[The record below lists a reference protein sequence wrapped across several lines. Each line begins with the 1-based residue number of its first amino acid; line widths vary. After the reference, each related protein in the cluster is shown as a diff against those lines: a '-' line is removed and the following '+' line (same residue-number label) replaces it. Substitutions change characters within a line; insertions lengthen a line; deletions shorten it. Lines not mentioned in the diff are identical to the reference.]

1 MNDLVASWPVL
12 NSCHEYWRARLGST
26 VRMRQMPHL
35 PGPASVAIF
44 CVRPDCPPDP
54 RISTREYWRQQLS
67 VPYQASL
74 GSAHPP
80 ARRGTR
86 ARRHYVECHPR
97 GHPRRR
103 KFQATRKFA
112 KTHARVIPAVVSRC
126 SKDVAR
132 NIAALCHPATYWLT
146 GSVLQVGGGE
156 NIVGWSHD
164 GR

>member
-1 MNDLVASWPVL
+1 MATRRRKLLLNEKPRNRLDYNRPSWKAITLTTRCWCNGDFTTVT
-12 NSCHEYWRARLGST
+12 SGSG
-26 VRMRQMPHL
+26 RRGQS
-35 PGPASVAIF
+35 GA
-44 CVRPDCPPDP
+44 
-54 RISTREYWRQQLS
+54 
-67 VPYQASL
+67 